1 MVEILSIR
9 DPWVQEFLW
18 KYTVA
23 SDFRHDYT
31 KYDAIK
37 YIYEQV
43 SLGECLL
50 VGDKETEVVFRCVLR
65 NPKVLEP
72 HVMGKAIHLRKTFRE
87 SLPIAWE
94 RGIERVIVWTQYH
107 ALVRIMTKLG
117 MTLDAVVPSYHFQ
130 DSKLLDLYVLSLERP
145 KE

>member
-18 KYTVA
+18 KYLIA
-23 SDFRHDYT
+23 EDIRHDYT

-37 YIYEQV
+37 YVYEQV

-50 VGDKETEVVFRCVLR
+50 VGDKETEVVFRCVSR
-65 NPKVLEP
+65 NPKVIEP
-72 HVMGKAIHLRKTFRE
+72 HVMGKGINLRKTFRE
-87 SLPIAWE
+87 CLPIAWE
-94 RGIERVIVWTQYH
+94 RGFERVIVWTQYH
-107 ALVRIMTKLG
+107 SLVRIMTKLG
-117 MTLDAVVPSYHFQ
+117 MTLDGVVPRCHFQ